1 MRFDILTL
9 FPEMFTNVLGTSIL
23 GRGVESD
30 RLEFNILNIRD
41 FSQNKHKKV
50 DDYPY
55 GGGAGMVMQA
65 EPIKLA
71 LASLEHRADVP
82 VIYLTP
88 KGKVLDQRM
97 VEKLAKNDKIVLL
110 CGHYEGVDQR
120 VLDRLVSHEIS
131 VGDYVLTGG
140 EIPAMILIDAV
151 SRLQNGVLNKNESH
165 EEESFSAGL
174 LEHPHYTRPYEFEG
188 DKVPEVLISGNHKL
202 IDQWRFDESVRLTY
216 ERRPE
221 MIKDLLKDNSVSE
234 DIKRKAKKVLDIK

>member
-1 MRFDILTL
+1 
-9 FPEMFTNVLGTSIL
+9 
-23 GRGVESD
+23 
-30 RLEFNILNIRD
+30 
-41 FSQNKHKKV
+41 
-50 DDYPY
+50 
-55 GGGAGMVMQA
+55 
-65 EPIKLA
+65 
-71 LASLEHRADVP
+71 
-82 VIYLTP
+82 
-88 KGKVLDQRM
+88 
-97 VEKLAKNDKIVLL
+97 
-110 CGHYEGVDQR
+110 
-120 VLDRLVSHEIS
+120 
-131 VGDYVLTGG
+131 
-140 EIPAMILIDAV
+140 MILIDAV